1 MAEVKPEFPFI
12 RCLTPEDEQRIKK
25 IPFLNIDTVL
35 IPSPYVKD
43 KKIDKDYRHS
53 YVWDEEGEILG
64 YLVVYSNKKQTRF
77 HIYTQ
82 VTSPFGR
89 GKGIGSAFVE
99 KLACEVPPESTIY
112 LYVWE
117 KLGSVVNFYGVRG
130 FQYQETTVYRK
141 MTFSMLSGQAQF
153 IRDRM
158 ARLHGKDFSLAE
170 ELSRVR
176 HDARKSLKVLLD
188 MIGVISIDNFHKVV
202 EDVNRE
208 TTALLNTLN
217 VYEDKISETHRVDI
231 KELVQERV
239 IPVIEAGEIP
249 CDVRLTLGGN
259 VPEVSGNY
267 MNYSRALI
275 NIVSNAL
282 DAIASADRRGLI
294 DIVLRPDGEKV
305 MLSIEDNGIGIEA
318 ERLKRG
324 DDRLPQ
330 FVGKTTKEGEGLG
343 TRQIFATFG
352 PNNIVVESEPD
363 RFTRWTIALPKATRR
378 RTNLMAILE
387 SRYISLFKISQ
398 RVSVTQ
404 KSSRTQVAVFIWQ
417 LRQMEIFSYDLV
429 NQFSRYNNVRDIYRT
444 ILLYRYGGKNWQF
457 LKAELDKC
465 RIDHQIF
472 KVWLATILKRIKR
485 NETFLAKKF
494 DFEDYKGMQF
504 KSYGQDIKHHII
516 FTIDPF
522 SGRFFSCERKLAEH
536 MDFVPYLGRERDE
549 LLRGEFIGDVKN
561 LESPICLGVWSV
573 TDRDDL
579 LDKLPWLAEISDLT
593 SISLDGRGRD
603 RLVIP
608 AFEKTVEE
616 EELTIS
622 WGGLRSDTRFSKD
635 LASLAGDIK
644 LAGLQMTAKE
654 GRLRWDGAQLDFDLN
669 EAFPLVYLG
678 SYQASSG
685 PLEMD
690 FNGPGKGRQ
699 ELRVEGLEVDSLASQ
714 NGATVEYLQSLKVAK
729 VEVNDAGYGPGE
741 LEVAVRG
748 LDGEVLS
755 QYQRDALGVYGQES
769 FDPEV
774 IGMQMMQVY
783 LRLWSGLVKGSP
795 EIEFRKLQF
804 ATPSG
809 GFSGD
814 LRLKLHGD
822 ENLAPGDVPA
832 LLEKLEGQAQLTADE
847 SLVRTVMTGMLAQEM
862 KKAFQQQEMPQPSDE
877 EIATMAGSQVEQQ
890 LEALIGQQFIERSDG
905 KLRCK
910 AVFEGGELK
919 VNGQRLM

>member
-1 MAEVKPEFPFI
+1 M
-12 RCLTPEDEQRIKK
+12 KK
-25 IPFLNIDTVL
+25 IVL
-35 IPSPYVKD
+35 ILVIVLIGIAGWAGATYLIGGQVEQH
-43 KKIDKDYRHS
+43 YRNHIARFEKWGPVLLTTES
-53 YVWDEEGEILG
+53 YQRGFLSSRGRTLVELSVPVSADEEEE
-64 YLVVYSNKKQTRF
+64 
-77 HIYTQ
+77 
-82 VTSPFGR
+82 
-89 GKGIGSAFVE
+89 VE
-99 KLACEVPPESTIY
+99 T
-112 LYVWE
+112 
-117 KLGSVVNFYGVRG
+117 
-130 FQYQETTVYRK
+130 
-141 MTFSMLSGQAQF
+141 
-153 IRDRM
+153 
-158 ARLHGKDFSLAE
+158 
-170 ELSRVR
+170 
-176 HDARKSLKVLLD
+176 KSL
-188 MIGVISIDNFHKVV
+188 
-202 EDVNRE
+202 
-208 TTALLNTLN
+208 
-217 VYEDKISETHRVDI
+217 
-231 KELVQERV
+231 
-239 IPVIEAGEIP
+239 
-249 CDVRLTLGGN
+249 RLTLEHQLSHGPLPIGTGSFSL
-259 VPEVSGNY
+259 VP
-267 MNYSRALI
+267 
-275 NIVSNAL
+275 
-282 DAIASADRRGLI
+282 
-294 DIVLRPDGEKV
+294 
-305 MLSIEDNGIGIEA
+305 
-318 ERLKRG
+318 
-324 DDRLPQ
+324 
-330 FVGKTTKEGEGLG
+330 
-343 TRQIFATFG
+343 
-352 PNNIVVESEPD
+352 
-363 RFTRWTIALPKATRR
+363 
-378 RTNLMAILE
+378 
-387 SRYISLFKISQ
+387 
-398 RVSVTQ
+398 
-404 KSSRTQVAVFIWQ
+404 
-417 LRQMEIFSYDLV
+417 
-429 NQFSRYNNVRDIYRT
+429 
-444 ILLYRYGGKNWQF
+444 
-457 LKAELDKC
+457 
-465 RIDHQIF
+465 
-472 KVWLATILKRIKR
+472 
-485 NETFLAKKF
+485 
-494 DFEDYKGMQF
+494 
-504 KSYGQDIKHHII
+504 
-516 FTIDPF
+516 
-522 SGRFFSCERKLAEH
+522 KLARIETRL
-536 MDFVPYLGRERDE
+536 VAASI
-549 LLRGEFIGDVKN
+549 GE
-561 LESPICLGVWSV
+561 
-573 TDRDDL
+573 DDL